1 MAGPRWV
8 RLDVDYFRNP
18 KMQAVGLRGRA
29 LHLAGVC
36 YCAAQLTDGHIPDV
50 AVAGLLAD
58 AHVPRSTVRA
68 LTDAALWIRV
78 EDGYLVHDFVEM
90 NGTKAEVMGRVE
102 AAKKRKLKW
111 MQTHKEP

>member
-18 KMQAVGLRGRA
+18 KMQTVGLRGRA

-36 YCAAQLTDGHIPDV
+36 YCAAQLTDGHIPST

-58 AHVPRSTVRA
+58 AAVPRSTVDK
-68 LTDAALWIRV
+68 LVAAGLWMPSPHGFV
-78 EDGYLVHDFVEM
+78 VHDFVAM
-90 NGTKAEVMGRVE
+90 NGTKADVLSRIE
-102 AAKKRKLKW
+102 AAKKRKEKW
-111 MQTHKEP
+111 KQNHYE

>member
-18 KMQAVGLRGRA
+18 KMQTVGLRGRA

-36 YCAAQLTDGHIPDV
+36 YCAAQLTDGHIPST

-58 AHVPRSTVRA
+58 AAVPRSTVEQ
-68 LTDAALWIRV
+68 LVAANLWIQV
-78 EDGYLVHDFVEM
+78 GDGYLVHDFVAM
-90 NGTKAEVMGRVE
+90 NGTKADVLTRIE
-102 AAKKRKLKW
+102 AAKKRKEKW
-111 MQTHKEP
+111 RQNRQET